1 MNRFLMA
8 LAVGILAAGCLGLTA
23 EEAQETLDE
32 VKLSSQTEA
41 LVTNGVEITTNF
53 TIGQGAQRAAEEL
66 RDFIRGQLPCA
77 EVVLNGNNLTI
88 TYGANPGN
96 CTYRGH
102 TFSGSHSI
110 TVTSNEPGVVQVDH
124 VWTDFSNGVVKVS
137 GNATV
142 TWSAQDRS
150 RHVIHT
156 LNWTRLRDGRTGQGT
171 GDRLQQALPEGIAV
185 GFQVDGERAWTGQRG
200 EWNLDIKGVQMRWQ
214 DPVPQAGS
222 YELSTPFGKDVTVT
236 FERID
241 DDTIQVTI
249 SGPRRSFS
257 FNVNRAD

>member
-8 LAVGILAAGCLGLTA
+8 VVASIWAAGCLGLTA

-77 EVVLNGNNLTI
+77 EVSLSGNTLTV
-88 TYGANPGN
+88 TYGAHAGN

-156 LNWTRLRDGRTGQGT
+156 LTWTRLRDGRTGQGT
-171 GDRLQQALPEGIAV
+171 GDRLQQALPEGIVV

-200 EWNLDIKGVQMRWQ
+200 EWNLDIVGVQMRWQ
-214 DPVPQAGS
+214 DPVPQAGR
-222 YELSTPFGKDVTVT
+222 YQLQTPFGKDVTVT
-236 FERID
+236 FERVD

-257 FNVNRAD
+257 FNVNRAG

>member
-1 MNRFLMA
+1 MNRLLIAA
-8 LAVGILAAGCLGLTA
+8 LASLFVTGCLGLTA

-32 VKLSSQTEA
+32 IQLSSQTEA
-41 LVTNGVEITTNF
+41 LVANGVEITTNF
-53 TIGQGAQRAAEEL
+53 TIGQGARRAAEEI
-66 RDFIRGQLPCA
+66 RDFIRSQLPCA
-77 EVVLNGNNLTI
+77 EVVQSENTVTI
-88 TYGANPGN
+88 TYGAKAGN
-96 CTYRGH
+96 CTFRGH

-142 TWSAQDRS
+142 TWSAADKS

-171 GDRLQQALPEGIAV
+171 GDRLQQALPDGIAV
-185 GFQVDGERAWTGQRG
+185 GFQVDGERAWTGERG
-200 EWNLDIKGVQMRWQ
+200 EWNLDIIGVQMRWQ
-214 DPVPQAGS
+214 DPVPQAGR
-222 YELSTPFGKDVTVT
+222 YQLSTPFGKDVTVS
-236 FERID
+236 FSRVDE
-241 DDTIQVTI
+241 DTIQVTI

-257 FNVNRAD
+257 FNVNRAG